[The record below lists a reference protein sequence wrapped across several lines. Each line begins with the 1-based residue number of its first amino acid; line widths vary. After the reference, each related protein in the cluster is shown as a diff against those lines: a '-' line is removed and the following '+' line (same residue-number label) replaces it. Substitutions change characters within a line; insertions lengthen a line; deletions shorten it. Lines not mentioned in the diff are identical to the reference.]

1 MARHFTKT
9 EIEEIGQALATRGVK
24 DTDFDEL
31 TSLDGDEIIALVK
44 GNKNMK
50 TSVTILLSALSDL
63 GEYYEYAGK
72 ATPSGD
78 PGLLGQKLFFLAYE
92 SGSATYPNY
101 GGITVSGEIAAL
113 KYDPAHGWEK
123 ETLASVDPAPR
134 VGSTNLIT
142 SGGVATSLNGK
153 QNKLN
158 AGTNIRLDDQ
168 PDGTTTISATGG
180 SGGGGVNF
188 DEVPTQGSY
197 NAVYSNGIF
206 NAIQNVKNT
215 VLTKADDSDVMHLGG
230 NKNETA
236 TGVKNFSSGIVAKT
250 VTVNEGI
257 NVGGQGSFQSNVTVK
272 GNLTV
277 DQDISEGGTKLV
289 DKYMGKNDAYTKAET
304 DVFLARK
311 QNKLE
316 AGANITLTPN
326 PTTGYTIISST
337 GGGGGGNYT
346 VDVGMDTNAFQNNE
360 ISSSTWAGGY
370 YGAIFRAFS
379 DEPIDAD
386 PGYCS
391 FAEGIG
397 NRIGGKYCHAEGYH
411 SSVESTG
418 SCGHAEGGSDGPFF
432 YTYGGHVS
440 GEGAH
445 AEGFVT
451 YADGH
456 ASHTEGNHS
465 EAYGNFSHAEG
476 YYTKT
481 LNQNEHASGI
491 ANEPILN
498 VDEHDVVTDAS
509 IFSIGIGTVTQRSGQ
524 EPLVSRKNAFLVMD
538 DGDTYIYGVGG
549 YNGTNYGS
557 PNVKS
562 VQTVINSGGGG
573 GGGEYVDL
581 VSDQL
586 ISGKKTF
593 NTLWANGGINIV
605 DTAVYAH
612 GIQPSDITLLP
623 DNLNI
628 QSFGPRI
635 TFEDDNSAFVRVA
648 TATPAEGDDAVNLD
662 YLQTNYKKYR
672 AGSNITFSQPDAGGV
687 ITISSTGG
695 GGGTGGDYVDLTT
708 NQTVGGEKLF
718 TDGLVGN
725 ASVKI
730 NDTGSYSR
738 VDPDTQEVIT
748 WTGGPIN
755 LSPDSFDQDHPG
767 LRVQDQYHEFA
778 TIKIAD
784 PVAYNDGVNLGYLNT
799 ALSSANF
806 QPRLT
811 AGTGISITNSGTR
824 ISTSGVVYTS
834 GSQDVDGQKNF
845 TTGIVVPST
854 TDVRINDGSGTL
866 ANVLDK
872 KQNKLEAGTNI
883 TFAINQETGNTIIN
897 ATGGGSGG
905 ATDIYSEIY
914 YTDLVALRDSG
925 TLVPGMKY
933 RIIDY
938 VTKTD
943 CVVYIGSGDNRC
955 SAEQQFDL
963 VVTAL
968 SETELSEE
976 AKAVK
981 HKFSADYELSW
992 SGFVLPLVDISTI
1005 YFADDIVLDGIYR
1018 FRFTQNVNFASEI
1031 WVTSNFM
1038 CFPVFVKD
1046 EDFEVTSEHS
1056 VRAHTTNS
1064 TDFTQYGTSTYDTT
1078 RPPVFTVRDAHYFD
1092 NCDLSAWKINYKLDN
1107 DVDKYTWA
1115 NYAVPQYMYH
1125 DIGGTPERL
1134 EFQKQVTGADGT
1146 RFYLYGTQGQIAD
1159 LVPSGSGIM
1168 YLAAMLKPTSTS
1180 RSYPYSSPNNG
1191 ILYGL
1196 DDNYNIAD
1204 DQGVSVYTPNGVD
1217 VMTATKYV
1225 GNGVIYRMID
1235 EWGNDCPYDFKN
1247 IMYRKS
1253 MSGAFPASSGG
1264 SYKFVYTFNLYNS
1277 TDTKYY
1283 DASIV
1288 QNTQYGDAV
1297 TGDTFTRRTYDNV
1310 LKPCSVGYV
1319 TGTSDNT
1326 YGDKFVLN
1334 QIIFY
1339 GSGNTS
1345 GSTIDASGSS
1355 NNEFGYDCFNITFG
1369 NYAYGNKFGDR
1380 CSHIVL
1386 GFKSYD
1392 NIFSNECTDII
1403 TVSGIAEYYNASDT
1417 NHISGCKFGTG
1428 CSDVKLTGTTRETVT
1443 VGPGCKTLAFNS
1455 LMRNVTIG
1463 GRCMYLAIGVSTSA
1477 TYNDYVQ
1484 NVCIASGT
1492 HGTNSTTGML
1502 TIGVTKVNAD
1512 YEVKIGQ
1519 TSGGALREYCE
1530 ANLAPA

>member
-134 VGSTNLIT
+134 VGSTSLIT
-142 SGGVATSLNGK
+142 SGGVATALNGK

-180 SGGGGVNF
+180 TIGPVNF

-236 TGVKNFSSGIVAKT
+236 TGVKNFSSGIVSKS
-250 VTVNEGI
+250 VTINETL
-257 NVGGQGSFQSNVTVK
+257 NVGGTGTFQNNVNVK

-277 DQDISEGGTKLV
+277 DQDISEGGTRLV

-304 DVFLARK
+304 NVFLAKK
-311 QNKLE
+311 QDKLE
-316 AGANITLTPN
+316 AGRNITLTPN
-326 PTTGYTIISST
+326 PTTGNTIISAAGGT
-337 GGGGGGNYT
+337 GGDYT
-346 VDVGMDTNAFQNNE
+346 VDVGMDTGAFQNNT

-370 YGAIFRAFS
+370 YSAIYRAFS
-379 DEPIDAD
+379 DTPIDVN

-397 NRIGGKYCHAEGYH
+397 NRISGDYCHAEGYF
-411 SSVESTG
+411 SSVESNG
-418 SCGHAEGGSDGPFF
+418 SCGHAEGGSSGPFF
-432 YTYGGHVS
+432 VSYGGHVS

-451 YADGH
+451 YAQGH

-509 IFSIGIGTVTQRSGQ
+509 IFSIGIGTVTPRSGQ

-573 GGGEYVDL
+573 GGEYVDL
-581 VSDQL
+581 ISDQDD
-586 ISGKKTF
+586 I
-593 NTLWANGGINIV
+593 GGHKGFVDAITVHGTIELV
-605 DTAVYAH
+605 DTASYEHEVSASSVY
-612 GIQPSDITLLP
+612 IYP
-623 DNLNI
+623 DNSEI
-628 QSFGPRI
+628 QNYGTRI
-635 TFEDDNSAFVRVA
+635 CFDDFRNNFTRVA
-648 TATPAEGDDAVNLD
+648 TAAPRQDDDAVNLA

-695 GGGTGGDYVDLTT
+695 GGGTGDYVDLTT

-718 TDGLVGN
+718 TDGLIGDNTVT
-725 ASVKI
+725 I
-730 NDTGSYSR
+730 NDTLNYSR

-748 WTGGPIN
+748 WTGSPIH
-755 LSPDSFDQDHPG
+755 LTPDSYDQDNPG
-767 LRVQDQYHEFA
+767 LRVLDQDNAYA

-784 PVAYNDGVNLGYLNT
+784 PIEQEDGVNLGYLNT

-811 AGTGISITNSGTR
+811 AGTGISITNSSTR

-834 GSQDVDGQKNF
+834 GSQEINGQKTFN
-845 TTGIVVPST
+845 TGISLVNTGSITFNESST
-854 TDVRINDGSGTL
+854 TLTQEL
-866 ANVLDK
+866 AK
-872 KQNKLEAGTNI
+872 KQNLLEAGSNI
-883 TFAINQETGNTIIN
+883 TLTPLASGNVRIS
-897 ATGGGSGG
+897 ATGGSGG
-905 ATDIYSEIY
+905 SGDIYTEIY
-914 YTDLVALRDSG
+914 YTDLMELRDAG
-925 TLVPGMKY
+925 ELVPGMKY

-938 VTKTD
+938 VTRVDNTNGM
-943 CVVYIGSGDNRC
+943 GSE
-955 SAEQQFDL
+955 SARLNSMRSIEQQFDI

-968 SETELSEE
+968 SNTKLSEE
-976 AKAVK
+976 AYAVP
-981 HKFSADYELSW
+981 HKFDTEFELYW
-992 SGFVLPLVDISTI
+992 YGFTLPLIEMTTVTFTDEQT
-1005 YFADDIVLDGIYR
+1005 FDVYR
-1018 FRFTQNVNFASEI
+1018 FYFKHDHNKEI
-1031 WVTSNFM
+1031 WVTTDFK
-1038 CFPVFVKD
+1038 CFPVFMSPSEYTMMGDHAAQAQIAGTEFTLKNGVAYN
-1046 EDFEVTSEHS
+1046 TSGDTQAFK
-1056 VRAHTTNS
+1056 VRNS
-1064 TDFTQYGTSTYDTT
+1064 
-1078 RPPVFTVRDAHYFD
+1078 HYFD
-1092 NCDLSAWKINYKLDN
+1092 SCNLSAWKIWYTLDN
-1107 DVDKYTWA
+1107 NVERYTWS
-1115 NYAVPQYMYH
+1115 NYAVPRYMYH
-1125 DIGGTPERL
+1125 DNNGTQVSL
-1134 EFQKQVTGADGT
+1134 EFQKQVTSADGT
-1146 RFYLYGTQGQIAD
+1146 RYYLYGTAGQVASLVPAGSDAIYLAAVPKED
-1159 LVPSGSGIM
+1159 SVQRPFPYSGEAVLYCLDSDYTICENDTISTYVPSGT
-1168 YLAAMLKPTSTS
+1168 AT
-1180 RSYPYSSPNNG
+1180 
-1191 ILYGL
+1191 
-1196 DDNYNIAD
+1196 DN
-1204 DQGVSVYTPNGVD
+1204 P
-1217 VMTATKYV
+1217 TKYV

-1247 IMYRKS
+1247 IQYHRRLDS
-1253 MSGAFPASSGG
+1253 YGLPIG
-1264 SYKFVYTFNLYNS
+1264 SNGTWYYVFTFNMYS
-1277 TDTKYY
+1277 TYDHSTY

-1369 NYAYGNKFGDR
+1369 NYAYGNKFGER

-1386 GFKSYD
+1386 GFKNYD
-1392 NIFSNECTDII
+1392 NIFSNECTDIM
-1403 TVSGIAEYYNASDT
+1403 TVSGVVEHYNTSDT

-1428 CSDVKLTGTTRETVT
+1428 CSDIKFTGTTRENIT
-1443 VGPGCKTLAFNS
+1443 VGPGCKTLTFDS

-1463 GRCMYLAIGVSTSA
+1463 GRCMYLAIRVSTSA
-1477 TYNDYVQ
+1477 SAYTDYVQ

-1502 TIGVTKVNAD
+1502 TIGVTNVNAD

-1519 TSGGALREYCE
+1519 TSGGALKEYCE
-1530 ANLAPA
+1530 ANLALA